1 MKKRWAAGILCI
13 LLLFQLSSPVQAAGK
28 VYFVA
33 AEEGVLPLSDASMPF
48 WHGGYLYVAASVFTN
63 LGVSVINN
71 TAKGLMVLEKE
82 RRALLFDRN
91 KGTVHDSSGTSYAPG
106 AVQSG
111 GTVFVPA
118 SMVAG
123 FFGLQYS
130 VTDVPNGTLV
140 WLRSPDFG
148 MSIRSF
154 ANAATY
160 SMEERYSAYIKDSQ
174 PSGSGSDS
182 EAPAPETPA
191 VSTAGARIHLCLE
204 GDSRTGGLLDVL
216 DRAGSWAT
224 FYCTPE
230 FMEENGALL
239 RRMTASGHTVGI
251 LLDGAAGSPEELLKR
266 AEDALY
272 RATLGKTRLICL
284 RNADERTTQTL
295 KQAGYCPLSPDLD
308 RSSYK
313 LESASN
319 AASLLKRITNRRGDV
334 SVWLGATASAAGLRE
349 FAAAARKAGHD
360 CRSLTET
367 G

>member
-1 MKKRWAAGILCI
+1 MKKRWAMGLLCC
-13 LLLFQLSSPVQAAGK
+13 LLLFQLAFPAKAAGS

-33 AEEGVLPLSDASMPF
+33 AEESVLPVTDATMPF
-48 WHGGYLYVAASVFTN
+48 WANGYLYVPASVFTN
-63 LGVSVINN
+63 LGISVINN
-71 TAKGLMVLEKE
+71 TAKKMTVLEKD
-82 RRALLFDRN
+82 RRAMLFDWA
-91 KGTVHDSSGTSYAPG
+91 KGTAQDSSGSLFTPG
-106 AVQSG
+106 VIQSG
-111 GTVFVPA
+111 GLVFVPA
-118 SMVAG
+118 STVAN

-130 VTDVPNGTLV
+130 VTDVTNGYLV

-148 MSIRSF
+148 MSAKDF

-160 SMEERYSAYIKDSQ
+160 NMEERYNAYNRDATSSTTPNVPVTPSA
-174 PSGSGSDS
+174 P
-182 EAPAPETPA
+182 TR
-191 VSTAGARIHLCLE
+191 GARIHLCLE
-204 GDSRTGGLLDVL
+204 ADQWTSGLLDAL
-216 DRAGSWAT
+216 DRANGWAT

-284 RNADERTTQTL
+284 RNADERTSQAL

-319 AASLLKRITNRRGDV
+319 AASLLKRITNRRRDV

-349 FAAAARKAGHD
+349 FVAAARKAGHD

>member
-1 MKKRWAAGILCI
+1 
-13 LLLFQLSSPVQAAGK
+13 
-28 VYFVA
+28 
-33 AEEGVLPLSDASMPF
+33 
-48 WHGGYLYVAASVFTN
+48 
-63 LGVSVINN
+63 
-71 TAKGLMVLEKE
+71 
-82 RRALLFDRN
+82 
-91 KGTVHDSSGTSYAPG
+91 
-106 AVQSG
+106 
-111 GTVFVPA
+111 
-118 SMVAG
+118 MVAG

-174 PSGSGSDS
+174 PSVSDSDS
-182 EAPAPETPA
+182 EEPAPETPA

-216 DRAGSWAT
+216 DRAGSWAA

-284 RNADERTTQTL
+284 RNADERTAQTL

-334 SVWLGATASAAGLRE
+334 SVWLGATASAARSAGIRCRGPEGRTRLPFPDRNRLK
-349 FAAAARKAGHD
+349 AAFSAKVYKSFNTPPWFGVK
-360 CRSLTET
+360 
-367 G
+367 

>member
-33 AEEGVLPLSDASMPF
+33 AAESVLPLSDASMPF

-91 KGTVHDSSGTSYAPG
+91 KGTVQDSSGTSYAPG

-182 EAPAPETPA
+182 G
-191 VSTAGARIHLCLE
+191 SD
-204 GDSRTGGLLDVL
+204 GDGV
-216 DRAGSWAT
+216 
-224 FYCTPE
+224 YE
-230 FMEENGALL
+230 
-239 RRMTASGHTVGI
+239 
-251 LLDGAAGSPEELLKR
+251 
-266 AEDALY
+266 
-272 RATLGKTRLICL
+272 
-284 RNADERTTQTL
+284 
-295 KQAGYCPLSPDLD
+295 
-308 RSSYK
+308 
-313 LESASN
+313 
-319 AASLLKRITNRRGDV
+319 
-334 SVWLGATASAAGLRE
+334 
-349 FAAAARKAGHD
+349 
-360 CRSLTET
+360 
-367 G
+367 